1 MTVWPIYKKELRLYF
16 TTPLAWAVLF
26 VFVLVMGVFFW
37 LYFSIFTRASMQAAM
52 NPMMGRDLT
61 VTEYVMRP
69 LFSGF
74 LSVILFLSLVPA
86 ITMRLVAEERRSG
99 TLELLMTYPVTDTA
113 VVLGKFLGGLSLYG
127 VMLAT
132 TLVYPLFIRYFTGLE
147 WGAVGTL
154 YLGMLLMGAAF
165 MAVGLF
171 VSSVTENQVIAAL
184 GTFMVLLLL
193 WAIGWTAESAGGAV
207 GEVLRHLSVS
217 EHLENFTKGVIET
230 KDLVYFVDLTVA
242 FLVFS
247 LLSLQSRRWRG

>member
-1 MTVWPIYKKELRLYF
+1 M
-16 TTPLAWAVLF
+16 A
-26 VFVLVMGVFFW
+26 
-37 LYFSIFTRASMQAAM
+37 
-52 NPMMGRDLT
+52 RDLS
-61 VTEYVMRP
+61 VIEYVMRP

-86 ITMRLVAEERRSG
+86 ITMRLVSEERRSG
-99 TLELLMTYPVTDTA
+99 TLELLMTHPVTDGA
-113 VVLGKFLGGLSLYG
+113 IVMGKFLGALSLYA

-132 TLVYPLFIRYFTGLE
+132 TLIYPAFIRYFTPLE
-147 WGAVGTL
+147 WGAVGAL

-165 MAVGLF
+165 LAVGLF
-171 VSSVTENQVIAAL
+171 MSSVTENQIIAAL
-184 GTFMVLLLL
+184 GTFMALLLL
-193 WAIGWTAESAGGAV
+193 WAIGWPAESAGGGV

-247 LLSLQSRRWRG
+247 LLSLQSRRWRGLTVRRFTDVSFYVGIVLLLAAVAWTFGPATAGPSRARAGTGRGTCW